1 MGLAG
6 CYFLTCYC
14 FFRARVV
21 RRGFGVCAR
30 GLLFEGQVAREDRAS
45 AFEERSQGL
54 RVERRDG
61 EAFARA
67 DLACLAE
74 DGFEF
79 VRREEVCFV
88 EDDEARDA
96 RVPKLAEDALDG
108 FELLVPA
115 WVRGVNEMDEK
126 VAVINLFER
135 GAEGGDEV
143 GRQVAYEAHGV
154 VDDDLLLARQPEAAR
169 GRVERGEHAL
179 LGEHLG

>member
-96 RVPKLAEDALDG
+96 RVPKLAWGGLAG
-108 FELLVPA
+108 FELVVPA
-115 WVRGVNEMDEK
+115 RRRGVSEVDEK
-126 VAVINLFER
+126 VAVVNLFER
-135 GAEGGDEV
+135 GAEGRDEV
-143 GRQVAYEAHGV
+143 GRQVAYEADRV
-154 VDDDLLLARQPEAAR
+154 VDAHLLLARQAQGAR
-169 GRVERGEHAL
+169 SRVKRGEHAL